1 VRETP
6 STTNE
11 RLKTM
16 NPWDTVTLTLSVEQA
31 ELVKKTAI
39 AEERRIQRQ
48 INRFQNKIDMLYNL
62 KYAASD
68 FAYVIEQKVNNVKD
82 GYSY

>member
-1 VRETP
+1 
-6 STTNE
+6 
-11 RLKTM
+11 M
-16 NPWDTVTLTLSVEQA
+16 NPWDTVTLTLTVEQA

-39 AEERRIQRQ
+39 AEERRILRQ
-48 INRFQNKIDMLYNL
+48 ISRLQNKVDALYSL

-68 FAYVIEQKVNNVKD
+68 FAYVIEQKVNDVKD